1 MTTWVEDATPSVL
14 SVRLVRDGDFIVPD
28 PLTNVTLTIRAKSG
42 VLLHTET
49 QVASGSDYVFNV
61 SALVNSLT
69 GTNVVESRIAHVV
82 YIVNGGAYR
91 LNLGYQITQFV
102 PFTINEESV
111 RSYIGITL
119 DELEDSE
126 IDLLKAYYS
135 LVDSYGSNFTT
146 PFNSEGVSS
155 FNANKAVAL
164 QAALDLAV
172 SLPQRLAQKTDAE
185 KASFQ
190 RATKFDPYKLVDK
203 LREELS
209 DTLAGILPSADT
221 LVGAALFTV
230 SGGVDPFTG
239 A

>member
-1 MTTWVEDATPSVL
+1 MTTWVEDATSSVL
-14 SVRLVRDGDFIVPD
+14 SVRLVRDGDFIIPD
-28 PLTNVTLTIRAKSG
+28 PSTNVTLTIRAKSG
-42 VLLHTET
+42 VLLHIET
-49 QVASGSDYVFNV
+49 KTASGSDYTFNV
-61 SALVNSLT
+61 PNLVNTLT
-69 GTNVVESRIAHVV
+69 SPNSVESRLAQVV

-91 LNLGYQITQFV
+91 LILNYEITEFV
-102 PFTINEESV
+102 PLTVNEDSV

-126 IDLLKAYYS
+126 IDLLKAYYT
-135 LVDSYGSNFTT
+135 LVGAYGSNFTT
-146 PFNSEGVSS
+146 PFNAEGLSS

-190 RATKFDPYKLVDK
+190 RATKFDPYKLVAK
-203 LREELS
+203 LEEELT
-209 DTLAGILPSADT
+209 DTLAAILPTAST
-221 LVGAALFTV
+221 LVGAALFAV